1 MMARELSNSELD
13 DFLCSQKYS
22 QFLQSSSWAYF
33 QKELGNRVWNIGIDE
48 NGLKV
53 VALVVEKRMPFGLTY
68 LYLARGP
75 VISDKVD
82 NKSKYLKLIL
92 KAIRDLTIHT
102 KKKEEIFLRFEPIFN
117 FKLENILKIKD
128 VQPSNT
134 LLLDLNKSE
143 EQLLS
148 EMHQKTR
155 YNIRLAGKKSVKIHK
170 VENYKEKFENFWS
183 LISQTSNRDKFNPHP
198 RDYYE
203 KILKTKAGN
212 AYLWIAEHNSEVL
225 TANIIM
231 SFGDTVT
238 YVHGASS
245 DKHRNLMAPHLLQWE
260 QIKWAK
266 NNGYKIYDFW
276 GIAKDDNIKDK
287 WAGLTRFKK
296 GFKGDVKSLPG
307 TFDLVYNHKMY
318 KLYKI
323 YKFFR

>member
-1 MMARELSNSELD
+1 MIKELTNQELD
-13 DFLCSQKYS
+13 DFLSAQKYS

-33 QKELGNRVWNIGIDE
+33 QKELGNRVWQIGVDD
-48 NGLKV
+48 NGLKAC
-53 VALVVEKRMPFGLTY
+53 ALIIEKRMPFGLSY

-75 VISDKVD
+75 VISDKID
-82 NKSKYLKLIL
+82 DKSQYLKLIL
-92 KAIRDLTIHT
+92 KAIRDLTIDT
-102 KKKEEIFLRFEPIFN
+102 EKKEEMLLRFEPIFN
-117 FKLENILKIKD
+117 FKLEDILKTKD
-128 VQPSNT
+128 AQPSNT

-143 EQLLS
+143 ERLLL

-155 YNIRLAGKKSVKIHK
+155 YNIRLAGKKSIRIQKI
-170 VENYKEKFENFWS
+170 EDYKDKFKDFWN
-183 LISQTSNRDKFNPHP
+183 LTSQTSSRDRFNPHP

-203 KILKTKAGN
+203 KILETKAGN
-212 AYLWIAEHNSEVL
+212 ACLWTAEYKNKVL

-245 DKHRNLMAPHLLQWE
+245 DKYRNLMAPHLLQWE

-276 GIAKDDNIKDK
+276 GIAKDDNLKDK

-296 GFKGDVKSLPG
+296 GFKGEVKSLPG
-307 TFDLVYNHKMY
+307 TFDLVYNHGMY

-323 YKFFR
+323 YNFFR